1 MKIECT
7 DPEIVDVPRR
17 LRSLRQDKVDQLA
30 ESMAALGL
38 QQPITVWSEAGD
50 HLELV
55 AGAHRLAAAIK
66 LGWESIDCIWA
77 NGMPEIDR
85 QLWEIDE
92 NLMRAELN
100 PTELGEH
107 ITRRAELWGKRETQV
122 SEVRPP
128 EKSVG
133 NKSPP
138 TQKKGFAA
146 DTAKATG
153 MSKRTIN
160 EHLARTKAI
169 PADVRDMIKGTRL
182 DTRVYLD
189 SLKGM
194 EPDDQRAKVKADLA
208 APKKPN
214 RSFGI
219 GGVEGEFQNLQWRW
233 NQVSCEAQRRFKNWV
248 SKQVPSVY
256 DDGDGDA

>member
-1 MKIECT
+1 M
-7 DPEIVDVPRR
+7 V
-17 LRSLRQDKVDQLA
+17 
-30 ESMAALGL
+30 
-38 QQPITVWSEAGD
+38 
-50 HLELV
+50 LV
-55 AGAHRLAAAIK
+55 TGHHRLAAAKK
-66 LGWESIDCIWA
+66 LGWEEIPAIKLYMDD
-77 NGMPEIDR
+77 IDR

-208 APKKPN
+208 APKKPKPTVPTD
-214 RSFGI
+214 
-219 GGVEGEFQNLQWRW
+219 GVEREFEFLKWHWGQKSR
-233 NQVSCEAQRRFKNWV
+233 EAQRRFKKWV
-248 SKQVPSVY
+248 NGPDAAACDDETDY
-256 DDGDGDA
+256 DRAAS